1 MNEPLRPQG
10 ATLHSSKMC
19 LFVCLKQLHSFNNP
33 FFLSFSNLFGCA
45 SLVTEVTEQLQEK
58 RKPRKRDRYE
68 TKGYKKYKVIGK
80 QKDGNWD

>member
-1 MNEPLRPQG
+1 M
-10 ATLHSSKMC
+10 
-19 LFVCLKQLHSFNNP
+19 
-33 FFLSFSNLFGCA
+33 
-45 SLVTEVTEQLQEK
+45 VTEVTEQLQEK